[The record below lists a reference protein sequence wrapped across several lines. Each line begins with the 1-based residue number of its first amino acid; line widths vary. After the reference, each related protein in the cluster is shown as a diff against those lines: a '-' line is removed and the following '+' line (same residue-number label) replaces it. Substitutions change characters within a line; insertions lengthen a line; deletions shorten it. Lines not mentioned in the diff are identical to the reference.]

1 MVVEDILIF
10 GVGDWPPEPGFWG
23 CMAFGGALT
32 LVASGTDGKVV
43 TWTCT
48 EAERKRSK

>member
-32 LVASGTDGKVV
+32 LLQHSKLS
-43 TWTCT
+43 WTRC
-48 EAERKRSK
+48 